1 MKGRAIKSKIPFVF
15 AYAAIFVAILC
26 ACAVAACTE
35 EHVHT
40 LKHYAA
46 VSPTCAKAG
55 NIEYWECTSCGKFY
69 SDANAGTEIT
79 KEATALSATGVHE
92 WDVWQVGTRA
102 TCTVQG
108 ERSHMCIICGTEETE
123 VIPAAHKLTQRAE
136 TPATCGASGTKA
148 HYYCEQ
154 CHKYFADEGAA
165 QELTLSDISLPASG
179 NHSWSEWT
187 EPAVSCTQGG
197 KRTRSC
203 TVCGDKQTDTL
214 DALGHEMQH
223 YAAKE
228 ATCGASGTKAHYYC
242 EQCHKYFADEGAAQ
256 ELTLSDISL
265 PASGN
270 HSWSEWTE
278 PAVSCTQG
286 GEKTR
291 FCTVC
296 GDKQTD
302 TLDALGH
309 DMQHYA
315 AKEATCK
322 SAGNIEYYGC
332 GRCHLNFADE
342 DGNVRLEEVEIEK
355 LDHNMTHHA
364 LRESTCTQAG
374 SVEYWSCS
382 LCGKN
387 YLDENGNSLAQDTVI
402 PATNHKNKEHHEAV
416 EVSCDKDGNIKDGNI
431 EYYYCPDCQKYFD
444 AQMGEIEPEDTVIE
458 GGHILEF
465 VQGTAATCKN
475 TGMQEHWKCERC
487 GTLFED
493 MGGQRQVS
501 AEDITIPVDANGHVF
516 VNHKCEIC
524 EDIQAPAEYGATE
537 GLTYVSQKSGQVFGI
552 GNVRNESQII
562 IPAYRVNDSEEY
574 IKVTSIGSNAFKN
587 YTGDLVVIPGTVDN
601 IASGAFTGCTATII
615 FEGPT
620 EMVTLNN
627 GAFSGYLG
635 EMIVLPEGL
644 QKIGDETGGDSNGV
658 FLNCTNM
665 TYVYIPVSV
674 KFISASCFSGCS
686 GLVIYYEGTQKQ
698 YDAISKTNYWVNADY
713 EEIMNA
719 SRPVILS

>member
-79 KEATALSATGVHE
+79 KEATALAATGVHE

-197 KRTRSC
+197 EKTRFC

-228 ATCGASGTKAHYYC
+228 ATC
-242 EQCHKYFADEGAAQ
+242 E
-256 ELTLSDISL
+256 
-265 PASGN
+265 
-270 HSWSEWTE
+270 
-278 PAVSCTQG
+278 
-286 GEKTR
+286 
-291 FCTVC
+291 
-296 GDKQTD
+296 
-302 TLDALGH
+302 
-309 DMQHYA
+309 
-315 AKEATCK
+315 

-332 GRCHLNFADE
+332 GKCKLNFADE
-342 DGNVRLEEVEIEK
+342 EGNVRLEEVEIEK

-387 YLDENGNSLAQDTVI
+387 YLDENGNTLAQDTVI
-402 PATNHKNKEHHEAV
+402 PATNHENKEHHEEV
-416 EVSCDKDGNIKDGNI
+416 EESCDKDGNI

-487 GTLFED
+487 ETLFED

-524 EDIQAPAEYGATE
+524 EYIQAPAEYGATE

-562 IPAYRVNDSEEY
+562 IPAYRVNDSGEY

-644 QKIGDETGGDSNGV
+644 QNIGDKNGDDSNAV

>member
-165 QELTLSDISLPASG
+165 QELTLSDISLPAR
-179 NHSWSEWT
+179 E
-187 EPAVSCTQGG
+187 
-197 KRTRSC
+197 
-203 TVCGDKQTDTL
+203 
-214 DALGHEMQH
+214 
-223 YAAKE
+223 
-228 ATCGASGTKAHYYC
+228 
-242 EQCHKYFADEGAAQ
+242 
-256 ELTLSDISL
+256 
-265 PASGN
+265 N

-309 DMQHYA
+309 EMEHYA
-315 AKEATCK
+315 AKEATCE

-332 GRCHLNFADE
+332 GRCKLNFADE
-342 DGNVRLEEVEIEK
+342 EGNVRLEKVEIEK
-355 LDHNMTHHA
+355 LAHNMTHHA
-364 LRESTCTQAG
+364 LREATCTQAG

-387 YLDENGNSLAQDTVI
+387 YLDENGNTLAQDTVI
-402 PATNHKNKEHHEAV
+402 PATNHENKEHHEEV
-416 EVSCDKDGNIKDGNI
+416 KVSCADDGNI

-444 AQMGEIEPEDTVIE
+444 AQMSEIEPEDTVIE

-487 GTLFED
+487 ETLFED

-562 IPAYRVNDSEEY
+562 IPAYRVNDSGEY

-644 QKIGDETGGDSNGV
+644 QNIGDKNGDDSNAV

-674 KFISASCFSGCS
+674 KFISASCFYGCS

>member
-79 KEATALSATGVHE
+79 KEATALAATGVHE

-197 KRTRSC
+197 EKTRFC
-203 TVCGDKQTDTL
+203 TVCGDKQTQTL

-228 ATCGASGTKAHYYC
+228 ATC
-242 EQCHKYFADEGAAQ
+242 E
-256 ELTLSDISL
+256 
-265 PASGN
+265 
-270 HSWSEWTE
+270 
-278 PAVSCTQG
+278 
-286 GEKTR
+286 
-291 FCTVC
+291 
-296 GDKQTD
+296 
-302 TLDALGH
+302 
-309 DMQHYA
+309 
-315 AKEATCK
+315 

-332 GRCHLNFADE
+332 GRCKLNFADE
-342 DGNVRLEEVEIEK
+342 DGNVRLEKVEIGK
-355 LDHNMTHHA
+355 LAHNMTHHA
-364 LRESTCTQAG
+364 LLEATCTQAG

-402 PATNHKNKEHHEAV
+402 PATNHENKEHHEAV
-416 EVSCDKDGNIKDGNI
+416 VVSCDKDGNI

-444 AQMGEIEPEDTVIE
+444 AQMGEIEPEDTVIA
-458 GGHILEF
+458 GGHIIEF

-487 GTLFED
+487 ETLFED

-537 GLTYVSQKSGQVFGI
+537 GLTYVSQTSGQVFGI

-635 EMIVLPEGL
+635 EMVVLPEGL

>member
-79 KEATALSATGVHE
+79 KEATALAATGVHE

-165 QELTLSDISLPASG
+165 QELTLSDISLPAS
-179 NHSWSEWT
+179 E
-187 EPAVSCTQGG
+187 
-197 KRTRSC
+197 
-203 TVCGDKQTDTL
+203 
-214 DALGHEMQH
+214 
-223 YAAKE
+223 
-228 ATCGASGTKAHYYC
+228 
-242 EQCHKYFADEGAAQ
+242 
-256 ELTLSDISL
+256 
-265 PASGN
+265 N

-309 DMQHYA
+309 EMEHYA
-315 AKEATCK
+315 AKEATCE

-332 GRCHLNFADE
+332 GRCKLNFADE
-342 DGNVRLEEVEIEK
+342 EGNVRLEEVEIGK
-355 LDHNMTHHA
+355 LAHNMTHHA

-387 YLDENGNSLAQDTVI
+387 YLDENGNTLAQDTVI
-402 PATNHKNKEHHEAV
+402 SATNHENKEHHEAV
-416 EVSCDKDGNIKDGNI
+416 DESCDKDGNI

-487 GTLFED
+487 ETLFED

-501 AEDITIPVDANGHVF
+501 AEDITIPVDENGHVF

-524 EDIQAPAEYGATE
+524 EYIQAPAEYGATE
-537 GLTYVSQKSGQVFGI
+537 GLTYVNQKSGQVFGI

-562 IPAYRVNDSEEY
+562 IPAYRVNDSGKY

-635 EMIVLPEGL
+635 EMVVLPEGL

>member
-1 MKGRAIKSKIPFVF
+1 MKGRTIKSKIPFVF

-79 KEATALSATGVHE
+79 KEATALAATGVHE

-108 ERSHMCIICGTEETE
+108 ERSHMCIVCGTVETE

-136 TPATCGASGTKA
+136 TP
-148 HYYCEQ
+148 
-154 CHKYFADEGAA
+154 
-165 QELTLSDISLPASG
+165 
-179 NHSWSEWT
+179 
-187 EPAVSCTQGG
+187 
-197 KRTRSC
+197 
-203 TVCGDKQTDTL
+203 
-214 DALGHEMQH
+214 
-223 YAAKE
+223 

-309 DMQHYA
+309 EMEHYA
-315 AKEATCK
+315 AKEATCE

-332 GRCHLNFADE
+332 GRCKLNFADE
-342 DGNVRLEEVEIEK
+342 EGNVQLGKVEIGK
-355 LDHNMTHHA
+355 LAHNMTHHA
-364 LRESTCTQAG
+364 LREATCTQAG

-387 YLDENGNSLAQDTVI
+387 YLDENGNTLAQDTVI
-402 PATNHKNKEHHEAV
+402 PATNHKNKEHHEEV
-416 EVSCDKDGNIKDGNI
+416 KVSCADDGNI

-487 GTLFED
+487 RTLFED
-493 MGGQRQVS
+493 MDGQRQVS
-501 AEDITIPVDANGHVF
+501 AEDITIPVDENGHVF

-524 EDIQAPAEYGATE
+524 EYIQAPAEYGATE
-537 GLTYVSQKSGQVFGI
+537 GLTYVTQTSGQVFGI

-644 QKIGDETGGDSNGV
+644 QNIGDKNGDDSNAV

-674 KFISASCFSGCS
+674 KFISASCFYGC
-686 GLVIYYEGTQKQ
+686 GGFTIYYEGTQAQ
-698 YDAISKTNYWVNADY
+698 YDLIKKDNYDKGNYGYTEQMEVPRPEVLGTD
-713 EEIMNA
+713 
-719 SRPVILS
+719 SRT

>member
-79 KEATALSATGVHE
+79 KEATALAATGVHE

-165 QELTLSDISLPASG
+165 KELTLNDISLPAS
-179 NHSWSEWT
+179 E
-187 EPAVSCTQGG
+187 
-197 KRTRSC
+197 
-203 TVCGDKQTDTL
+203 
-214 DALGHEMQH
+214 
-223 YAAKE
+223 
-228 ATCGASGTKAHYYC
+228 
-242 EQCHKYFADEGAAQ
+242 
-256 ELTLSDISL
+256 
-265 PASGN
+265 N

-291 FCTVC
+291 SCTVCGKKESEPVAPKGHNMTHHAEVPATCGENGTKEYWSCSDCGLLFADDEGNSELSRAELVIYATQGHEWGEWTVTKAADCTHEGSRERVCDVC
-296 GDKQTD
+296 GDKQTQ

-309 DMQHYA
+309 EMQHHI
-315 AKEATCK
+315 AKEATCE

-332 GRCHLNFADE
+332 GRCKLNFADE
-342 DGNVRLEEVEIEK
+342 EGNVRHEEVEIEK
-355 LDHNMTHHA
+355 LAHNMTHHA

-387 YLDENGNSLAQDTVI
+387 YLDENGNTLAQDTVI
-402 PATNHKNKEHHEAV
+402 PATNHENKEHHEAV
-416 EVSCDKDGNIKDGNI
+416 EVSCADDGNI

-444 AQMGEIEPEDTVIE
+444 AQMGEIEPEDTVIK

-493 MGGQRQVS
+493 MDGQRQVS

-516 VNHKCEIC
+516 VNHKCEVC
-524 EDIQAPAEYGATE
+524 DHIQAPAEYGATE

-562 IPAYRVNDSEEY
+562 IPAYRVNDSGEY
-574 IKVTSIGSNAFKN
+574 IKVTSIATKAFNN

-601 IASGAFTGCTATII
+601 IDSGAFTGCTATII

-620 EMVTLNN
+620 EMVTLKD

-644 QKIGDETGGDSNGV
+644 QNIGDKRVDGSNVESNV

-674 KFISASCFSGCS
+674 TFIGGYCFSGCS
-686 GLVIYYEGTQKQ
+686 GLDIYYEGTQEQ
-698 YDAISKTNYWVNADY
+698 YDAISKENYWVNAAY

-719 SRPVILS
+719 SRPEILS

>member
-1 MKGRAIKSKIPFVF
+1 MKGRTIKSKIPFVF
-15 AYAAIFVAILC
+15 AYAAIFVTILC

-79 KEATALSATGVHE
+79 KEATALAATGVHE
-92 WDVWQVGTRA
+92 WDVWHVGTRA

-197 KRTRSC
+197 EKTRFC

-302 TLDALGH
+302 TLDAWGH
-309 DMQHYA
+309 EMQHYA
-315 AKEATCK
+315 AKEATCE

-332 GRCHLNFADE
+332 GRCKLNFADE
-342 DGNVRLEEVEIEK
+342 DGNVRLEEVEIGK
-355 LDHNMTHHA
+355 LAHNMTHHA
-364 LRESTCTQAG
+364 LLEATCTQAG

-387 YLDENGNSLAQDTVI
+387 YLDENGNTLAQDTVI
-402 PATNHKNKEHHEAV
+402 PATNHENKEHHEAV
-416 EVSCDKDGNIKDGNI
+416 VVSCDKDGNI

-487 GTLFED
+487 RTLFED

-537 GLTYVSQKSGQVFGI
+537 GLTYVNQKSGQVFGI

-562 IPAYRVNDSEEY
+562 IPAYRVNECREY
-574 IKVTSIGSNAFKN
+574 IKMTSIGSNAFKN

-635 EMIVLPEGL
+635 EMVVLPEGL

>member
-79 KEATALSATGVHE
+79 KEATALAATGVHE

-165 QELTLSDISLPASG
+165 QELTLSDISLPASE

-197 KRTRSC
+197 K
-203 TVCGDKQTDTL
+203 
-214 DALGHEMQH
+214 
-223 YAAKE
+223 
-228 ATCGASGTKAHYYC
+228 
-242 EQCHKYFADEGAAQ
+242 
-256 ELTLSDISL
+256 
-265 PASGN
+265 
-270 HSWSEWTE
+270 
-278 PAVSCTQG
+278 
-286 GEKTR
+286 KTR

-309 DMQHYA
+309 EMEHYA
-315 AKEATCK
+315 AKEATCE

-332 GRCHLNFADE
+332 GRCKLNFADE
-342 DGNVRLEEVEIEK
+342 EGNVRLEEVEIGK
-355 LDHNMTHHA
+355 LAHNMTHHA

-387 YLDENGNSLAQDTVI
+387 YLDENGNTLAQDTVI
-402 PATNHKNKEHHEAV
+402 PATNHENKEHHEAV
-416 EVSCDKDGNIKDGNI
+416 EESCADDGNI

-487 GTLFED
+487 ETLFED

-562 IPAYRVNDSEEY
+562 IPAYRVNDSGEY

-644 QKIGDETGGDSNGV
+644 QNIGDKNGGDSNAV

-674 KFISASCFSGCS
+674 KFISASCFYGC
-686 GLVIYYEGTQKQ
+686 GGFTIYYEGTQAQ
-698 YDAISKTNYWVNADY
+698 YDLIKTDHYDKGNYGYTEQMEVPRPEVLGTD
-713 EEIMNA
+713 
-719 SRPVILS
+719 SRT

>member
-1 MKGRAIKSKIPFVF
+1 MKGRTIKSKIPFVF
-15 AYAAIFVAILC
+15 AYAAIFVTILC

-79 KEATALSATGVHE
+79 KEATALAATGVHE
-92 WDVWQVGTRA
+92 WDVWHVGTRA

-197 KRTRSC
+197 
-203 TVCGDKQTDTL
+203 
-214 DALGHEMQH
+214 
-223 YAAKE
+223 
-228 ATCGASGTKAHYYC
+228 
-242 EQCHKYFADEGAAQ
+242 
-256 ELTLSDISL
+256 
-265 PASGN
+265 
-270 HSWSEWTE
+270 
-278 PAVSCTQG
+278 
-286 GEKTR
+286 EKTR

-302 TLDALGH
+302 TLDAWGH
-309 DMQHYA
+309 EMQHYA
-315 AKEATCK
+315 AKEATCE

-332 GRCHLNFADE
+332 GRCKLNFADE
-342 DGNVRLEEVEIEK
+342 DGNVRLEEVEIGK
-355 LDHNMTHHA
+355 LAHNMTHHA
-364 LRESTCTQAG
+364 LLEATCTQAG

-387 YLDENGNSLAQDTVI
+387 YLDENGNTLAQDTVI
-402 PATNHKNKEHHEAV
+402 PATNHENKEHHEAV
-416 EVSCDKDGNIKDGNI
+416 VVSCDKDGNI

-487 GTLFED
+487 RTLFED

-537 GLTYVSQKSGQVFGI
+537 GLTYVNQKSGQVFGI

-562 IPAYRVNDSEEY
+562 IPAYRVNDSGEY

-635 EMIVLPEGL
+635 EMVVLPEGL

>member
-108 ERSHMCIICGTEETE
+108 ERSHMCIICGTVETE

-197 KRTRSC
+197 EKTRFC
-203 TVCGDKQTDTL
+203 TVCGDKQTQTL
-214 DALGHEMQH
+214 VALGHEMQH

-228 ATCGASGTKAHYYC
+228 ATC
-242 EQCHKYFADEGAAQ
+242 E
-256 ELTLSDISL
+256 
-265 PASGN
+265 
-270 HSWSEWTE
+270 
-278 PAVSCTQG
+278 
-286 GEKTR
+286 
-291 FCTVC
+291 
-296 GDKQTD
+296 
-302 TLDALGH
+302 
-309 DMQHYA
+309 
-315 AKEATCK
+315 

-332 GRCHLNFADE
+332 GRCKLNFADE
-342 DGNVRLEEVEIEK
+342 EGNVRLEEVEIEK

-364 LRESTCTQAG
+364 LREATCTQAG

-387 YLDENGNSLAQDTVI
+387 YLDENGNTLAQDTVI
-402 PATNHKNKEHHEAV
+402 PATNHKNKEHHEEV
-416 EVSCDKDGNIKDGNI
+416 KVSCDKDGNI
-431 EYYYCPDCQKYFD
+431 EHYYCPDCQKYFD
-444 AQMGEIEPEDTVIE
+444 AQMGEIEPEDTVIK

-475 TGMQEHWKCERC
+475 TGTQEHWKCERC
-487 GTLFED
+487 RTLFED

-644 QKIGDETGGDSNGV
+644 QNIGDKNGDDSNAV

-698 YDAISKTNYWVNADY
+698 YNAISKENYWVNADY
-713 EEIMNA
+713 KEEMEVP
-719 SRPVILS
+719 RPEILS

>member
-228 ATCGASGTKAHYYC
+228 ATCGASGTKAHYYR

>member
-79 KEATALSATGVHE
+79 KEATVLAATGVHE

-108 ERSHMCIICGTEETE
+108 ERSHMCIICGTEEKE

-154 CHKYFADEGAA
+154 CHKYFVDEGAA
-165 QELTLSDISLPASG
+165 QELTLSDISLPASE

-197 KRTRSC
+197 EKTRFC
-203 TVCGDKQTDTL
+203 TVCGKKDSEPVAPKHNTTHH
-214 DALGHEMQH
+214 AEVP
-223 YAAKE
+223 

-296 GDKQTD
+296 GDKQTQ

-309 DMQHYA
+309 EMQHHI
-315 AKEATCK
+315 AKEATCE

-332 GRCHLNFADE
+332 GRCKLNFADE
-342 DGNVRLEEVEIEK
+342 EGNVRLEEVEIEK

-364 LRESTCTQAG
+364 LWESTCTQAG

-402 PATNHKNKEHHEAV
+402 PATNHENKEHHEEV
-416 EVSCDKDGNIKDGNI
+416 EESCDKDGNI
-431 EYYYCPDCQKYFD
+431 EYYYCHDCQKYFD
-444 AQMGEIEPEDTVIE
+444 AQMGEIEPEDTVIK

-487 GTLFED
+487 ETLFED

-537 GLTYVSQKSGQVFGI
+537 GLTYTGQALGKVFSI

-562 IPAYRVNDSEEY
+562 IPAYYMDDSGESR
-574 IKVTSIGSNAFKN
+574 KVTSIGAKAFNN
-587 YTGDLVVIPGTVDN
+587 YTGDLVVIPGTVTSIDPD
-601 IASGAFTGCTATII
+601 AFTGCTATII

-620 EMVTLNN
+620 EMVTLGN

-644 QKIGDETGGDSNGV
+644 QNIGENGGDSSAV

-686 GLVIYYEGTQKQ
+686 GLVIYYEGTQEQ
-698 YDAISKTNYWVNADY
+698 YNAISKENYWVNADY
-713 EEIMNA
+713 KEEMEVP
-719 SRPVILS
+719 RPEILS

>member
-1 MKGRAIKSKIPFVF
+1 MKGRTIKSKIPFVF

-108 ERSHMCIICGTEETE
+108 ERSHMCIVCGTVETE

-165 QELTLSDISLPASG
+165 QELTLSDISLPT
-179 NHSWSEWT
+179 SE
-187 EPAVSCTQGG
+187 
-197 KRTRSC
+197 
-203 TVCGDKQTDTL
+203 
-214 DALGHEMQH
+214 
-223 YAAKE
+223 
-228 ATCGASGTKAHYYC
+228 
-242 EQCHKYFADEGAAQ
+242 
-256 ELTLSDISL
+256 
-265 PASGN
+265 N

-309 DMQHYA
+309 EMQHYA
-315 AKEATCK
+315 AKEATCE

-332 GRCHLNFADE
+332 GRCKLNFADE
-342 DGNVRLEEVEIEK
+342 DGNVRLEKVEIEK
-355 LDHNMTHHA
+355 LAHNMTHHA
-364 LRESTCTQAG
+364 LREATCTQAG

-416 EVSCDKDGNIKDGNI
+416 EESCDKDGNI

-444 AQMGEIEPEDTVIE
+444 AQMGEIEPEDTVIA

-475 TGMQEHWKCERC
+475 TGMQEHWKCKRRGE
-487 GTLFED
+487 LFED
-493 MGGQRQVS
+493 MDGQRQVS

-524 EDIQAPAEYGATE
+524 EYIQAPAEYGATE
-537 GLTYVSQKSGQVFGI
+537 GLTYVSQQSGQVFGI

-562 IPAYRVNDSEEY
+562 IPAYRVNDSGEY
-574 IKVTSIGSNAFKN
+574 IKVTSIGSNAFNN

-644 QKIGDETGGDSNGV
+644 QNIGDKNGDDSNAV

-674 KFISASCFSGCS
+674 KFISASCFYGC
-686 GLVIYYEGTQKQ
+686 GGFTIYYEGTQAQ
-698 YDAISKTNYWVNADY
+698 YDLIKKDNYDKGNYGYTEQMQVPRPEVLGTD
-713 EEIMNA
+713 
-719 SRPVILS
+719 SRT